1 MADIPAGTFVMGSV
15 DQLSYPGDGEGPLR
29 EIELTAYEI
38 DTCAVSNA
46 EFADFV
52 DSTGYRTESELI
64 GWSFVF
70 AGLLPDDFPPTQGA
84 ADAPWWRAVEGA
96 AWRHPEGPRSNIDGR
111 LDHPVVHVSWNDAI
125 AYSEWA
131 GKSLPSEAQWERAAR
146 GGLESQPYPW
156 GDELRPGGE
165 HRMNVWQGV
174 FPTENGNEDGWY
186 ATCPVDEYEANGLG
200 LYNTTGNV
208 WEWCSDWF
216 DVFHDPAPPVNPA
229 GPPDGDL
236 KVLKGGS
243 FLCHESYCLR
253 YRTAARMALTPDSAT
268 SNTGF
273 RCVRTL

>member
-1 MADIPAGTFVMGSV
+1 MGSV
-15 DQLSYPGDGEGPLR
+15 DHLSYPGDGEGPLR
-29 EIELTAYEI
+29 EIELTAFAI
-38 DTCAVSNA
+38 DACAVSNA
-46 EFADFV
+46 DFAAFV
-52 DSTGYRTESELI
+52 ESTGYRTESELI

-84 ADAPWWRAVEGA
+84 ADAPWWRAVESA
-96 AWRHPEGPRSNIDGR
+96 SWRHPEGPDTGIEER
-111 LDHPVVHVSWNDAI
+111 LDHPVVHVSWNDAV
-125 AYSEWA
+125 AYAEWA

-156 GDELRPGGE
+156 GDELTPGGE

-208 WEWCSDWF
+208 WEWCRDWF
-216 DVFHDPAPPVNPA
+216 DVFHDPTPPTNPV

-253 YRTAARMALTPDSAT
+253 YRIAARMALTPDSAT

-273 RCVRTL
+273 RCVRTLD